1 MRVLIVGAGP
11 TGLTAAVELARR
23 GVVPAVVDRR
33 DSASALSRAV
43 GITPRSLE
51 LLSPSGVA
59 ERLIAEGV
67 AMERVHLYDGTEP
80 MLEMRLHSPR
90 AFFPTILSLPQDR
103 TEALMADTLRALGG
117 ELRYRVRLESLRQ
130 EGGRVTARLKT
141 QNGVQNETHSGS
153 RDGTQN
159 GTGGTGETDDTAIEE
174 DFDAVIGADGI
185 RSTVRREAGIAF
197 PGIDLPQVWSIADVD
212 IDGWRH
218 PDGFTVVRAGPGA
231 VVLTVPMG
239 GGRYRLVASRVDAL
253 QTLPLEAAVTRIR
266 RQGTFTISV
275 RHAETYSRGR
285 IHLAGDAAHCHSP
298 VGGRGMNLGIADAV
312 DLAARLLD
320 GGSDGYSARRRE
332 GAAAIAITERAR
344 RTVTGAGWQRRL
356 LFRGLVATVRGV
368 APLRRRLGRFIVEF

>member
-11 TGLTAAVELARR
+11 TGLTTAVELARR

-103 TEALMADTLRALGG
+103 TEALMADTLKALGG
-117 ELRYRVRLESLRQ
+117 EVHYRVELEALRQ
-130 EGGRVTARLKT
+130 RGDRVTARLISGGSK
-141 QNGVQNETHSGS
+141 QSPPTHS
-153 RDGTQN
+153 TA
-159 GTGGTGETDDTAIEE
+159 GEGQSEGAGVATEE
-174 DFDAVIGADGI
+174 EFDAVIGADGI
-185 RSTVRREAGIAF
+185 RSTVREAAGIAF